1 MKILLNILGL
11 VLSIGLC
18 WLLSYN
24 RKAIPWKRTGI
35 ALVAELVMAFII
47 VKVPIGQK
55 IITVLSDG
63 ITAVI
68 NCGNEGL
75 EFVFGDLFTGGTA
88 NLYVFIV
95 QLYQST

>member
-1 MKILLNILGL
+1 MKIVLNILGL
-11 VLSIGLC
+11 ALIVGIC

-24 RKAIPWKRTGI
+24 RKAIPWKRIGI
-35 ALVAELVMAFII
+35 AFAAELIITFII
-47 VKVPIGQK
+47 VKIPLGRKV
-55 IITVLSDG
+55 ITVLSDG

-88 NLYVFIV
+88 GIYVFIV
-95 QLYQST
+95 